1 MTVFLNGVTEENSK
15 GLYFWRGS
23 LYQKVG
29 EHRKAIADFTVDIK
43 LQSPESA
50 DIHRSRSNSYLALKN
65 KAAAIKDL
73 QTAIQLYKKMGPDA
87 DSLREATMKELAK
100 LK

>member
-1 MTVFLNGVTEENSK
+1 M
-15 GLYFWRGS
+15 YFWRGS

-29 EHRKAIADFTVDIK
+29 DHRKAIADFTVDIK

-50 DIHRSRSNSYLALKN
+50 DIHRYRADSYLALKN

-73 QTAIQLYKKMGPDA
+73 QNAIQLYKKMGPDA
-87 DSLREATMKELAK
+87 DSLLRVTMNDLAK

>member
-1 MTVFLNGVTEENSK
+1 MPKTHIPLLDASTK
-15 GLYFWRGS
+15 P
-23 LYQKVG
+23 
-29 EHRKAIADFTVDIK
+29 VDIK
-43 LQSPESA
+43 LQSPETSA
-50 DIHRSRSNSYLALKN
+50 DIHRSRADSYLALKN

-87 DSLREATMKELAK
+87 DSRRKATMNDLAK